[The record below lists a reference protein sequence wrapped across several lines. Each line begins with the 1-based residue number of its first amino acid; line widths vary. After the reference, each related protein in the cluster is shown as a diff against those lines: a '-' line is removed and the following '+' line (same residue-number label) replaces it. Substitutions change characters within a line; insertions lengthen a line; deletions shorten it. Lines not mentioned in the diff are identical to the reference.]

1 MMEIMNIVV
10 GITILSFFS
19 LGVICNIVVK
29 RKYKKMF
36 ATMDNKGRDKN
47 LLIIERDYRHGY
59 LQDRVERIKVFVE
72 KEYYE
77 IKISNIPLYMFEN
90 FTITSVYI
98 IVLLGLIFTFLHIA
112 LSNGSMQGDI
122 IYVFLPT
129 VIGLIL
135 GTVLMILHTIL
146 GLKEKREI
154 FKVNLCNYLE
164 NELELFNGVEKE
176 DEVNIQIQ
184 QNKEIHCEN
193 NQSSEN
199 IIKNSKFNGNSFK
212 SLQKGAEARTKSIM
226 EIIDENLIED
236 VLEEIMG

>member
-1 MMEIMNIVV
+1 
-10 GITILSFFS
+10 
-19 LGVICNIVVK
+19 
-29 RKYKKMF
+29 
-36 ATMDNKGRDKN
+36 
-47 LLIIERDYRHGY
+47 
-59 LQDRVERIKVFVE
+59 
-72 KEYYE
+72 
-77 IKISNIPLYMFEN
+77 
-90 FTITSVYI
+90 
-98 IVLLGLIFTFLHIA
+98 
-112 LSNGSMQGDI
+112 
-122 IYVFLPT
+122 
-129 VIGLIL
+129 
-135 GTVLMILHTIL
+135 MILHTIL